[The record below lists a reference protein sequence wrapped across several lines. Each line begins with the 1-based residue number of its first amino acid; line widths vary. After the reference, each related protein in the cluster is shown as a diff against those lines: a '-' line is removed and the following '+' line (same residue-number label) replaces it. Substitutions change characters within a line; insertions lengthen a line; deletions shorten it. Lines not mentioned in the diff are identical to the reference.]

1 MMGKF
6 LTEDEGIITWTFE
19 EQIDEKVMKKLR
31 ELGKWIRNVS
41 NYCCFWNYC
50 ELLDSII
57 DSPKLNLNL
66 MC

>member
-41 NYCCFWNYC
+41 NFCCFL
-50 ELLDSII
+50 ELLRII
-57 DSPKLNLNL
+57 GF
-66 MC
+66 